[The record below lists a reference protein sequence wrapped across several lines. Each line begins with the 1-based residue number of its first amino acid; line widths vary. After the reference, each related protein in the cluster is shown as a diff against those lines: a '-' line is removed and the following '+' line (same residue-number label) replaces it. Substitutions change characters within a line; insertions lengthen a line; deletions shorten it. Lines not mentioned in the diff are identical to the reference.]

1 MYYRRNKKISMSLSR
16 RAAGSLVAGF
26 LTLGVIGVSALALR
40 NQVQADTLV
49 AGYATAHVH
58 LEVMVCNTP
67 QLPLKTTFTP
77 ESGKKFYFKE
87 RTFDLSPGLNTIEW
101 YIRKIPGTKVKAQLT
116 SSQGI
121 VAPESQDVVLESDK
135 VSETIKYSIFIC
147 EPTPTPTPVPTATP
161 APIQT
166 SVPLNQGTQTPSGGG
181 LIAPPVPAAPEKPSV
196 TNSQTATVDPLSP
209 PSLI

>member
-1 MYYRRNKKISMSLSR
+1 MSLSR

-77 ESGKKFYFKE
+77 ESGKNFYFKE

-121 VAPESQDVVLESDK
+121 VAPESQDVILESDR

-147 EPTPTPTPVPTATP
+147 EPTPTPTPIPTATPTP

-166 SVPLNQGTQTPSGGG
+166 SVPLDQNTQTPSEGG
-181 LIAPPVPAAPEKPSV
+181 LIAPPVPAAPERPSA
-196 TNSQTATVDPLSP
+196 TNGQTATPAPLSP